1 MPNTLI
7 TNMKETVFI
16 SIFLFVFSICFG
28 QKTDT
33 DQKEIKQKIDNYINE
48 VIEVNE
54 IPGVALAVIKD
65 GKVIYEKYYGTA
77 SFEDNKLVDKNT
89 AFKIF
94 STTKLITNVGIFQLI
109 ENGKLA
115 LEDPIS
121 KYLNNLPKE
130 WQGIK
135 VKNLLTHS
143 SGLPDIVMFEDISI
157 TLPYDEKIA
166 MLSKKP
172 MEFTTGDQY
181 SYNQTNYIFLA
192 KIIEKISGLPFE
204 QYILQ
209 NQFPGV
215 KSGVYFSSDF
225 GKSFPNSAFRYNY
238 NSQTKKYA
246 KNTLNSG
253 SDGHSA
259 NGLNISLPEFIR
271 WNENLDKNKF
281 LKNETKYSMLEP
293 FKYSKSTESFG
304 YGWDIYPV
312 NKILSYGF
320 TGGNETAF
328 RKFIH
333 NNMTIIFLSNGHKYD
348 NLSVQSQVINH
359 IAGIVDKTLV
369 DDYLLADEKVTQ
381 DFLKLD
387 FATSEQNYL
396 AVKKNHPE
404 WNFENRLNS
413 IGYTLMKYARLN
425 DAIKVFELNTKENP
439 KSGNALDSLAESYL
453 NNGQLEISKQTYQK
467 VLALSPENANAKE
480 MLVKIDKLLAK

>member
-1 MPNTLI
+1 MHHPLI
-7 TNMKETVFI
+7 VTMKETFLI
-16 SIFLFVFSICFG
+16 SIFLLIFSICFG
-28 QKTDT
+28 QKADSN
-33 DQKEIKQKIDNYINE
+33 QKEIKQKIDNYINE
-48 VIEVNE
+48 VIEINE

-109 ENGKLA
+109 EKGKLS

-121 KYLNNLPKE
+121 KYLDNLPKE

-135 VKNLLTHS
+135 VANLLSHS
-143 SGLPDIVMFEDISI
+143 SGLPDIVMFEDIPI
-157 TLPYDEKIA
+157 TLPYDKKIA
-166 MLSKKP
+166 ILSTKP
-172 MEFTTGDQY
+172 MEFATGEQY
-181 SYNQTNYIFLA
+181 SYNQTNYFFLA
-192 KIIEKISGLPFE
+192 KIIEKITGLPFE
-204 QYILQ
+204 EYILK

-225 GKSFPNSAFRYNY
+225 GKNFPNSAFRYNY
-238 NSQTKKYA
+238 DSKTKKYV

-259 NGLNISLPEFIR
+259 NGLNITLPEFIR
-271 WNENLDKNKF
+271 WNENLDKNTF
-281 LKNETKYSMLEP
+281 LKKETKYSMWEP
-293 FKYSKSTESFG
+293 FKYTKSDENFG
-304 YGWDIYPV
+304 YGWDFYPV

-328 RKFIH
+328 RKFVK
-333 NNMTIIFLSNGHKYD
+333 NDMTIIFLSNGHKYD
-348 NLSVQSQVINH
+348 NLYVQSQVINH
-359 IAGIVDKTLV
+359 VAGIVDKTLI
-369 DDYLLADEKVTQ
+369 DDYLLADEKTTQ

-387 FATSEQNYL
+387 IAKSEQNYL
-396 AVKKNHPE
+396 ALKKNHPE
-404 WNFENRLNS
+404 WNFEYRLNVV
-413 IGYTLMKYARLN
+413 GYTLMNYGRIN

-439 KSGNALDSLAESYL
+439 KSGNAFDSLAESYF

-467 VLALSPENANAKE
+467 ALALSPENANAKE
-480 MLVKIDKLLAK
+480 MLTKIDKLLVK